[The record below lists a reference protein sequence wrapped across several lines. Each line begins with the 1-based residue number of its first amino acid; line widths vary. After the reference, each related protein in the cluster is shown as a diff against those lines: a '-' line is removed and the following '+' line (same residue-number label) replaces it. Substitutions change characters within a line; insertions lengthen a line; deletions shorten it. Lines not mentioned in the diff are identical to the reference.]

1 MSRKPTT
8 AVIVWSIV
16 GTVLL
21 LNGLLVA
28 LAADPDSGIAVIVI
42 AFGMLIAM
50 LGLLA
55 LLRAMVLHRQPPS

>member
-16 GTVLL
+16 GAVLL

-28 LAADPDSGIAVIVI
+28 LAADPTSGIAVIVI
-42 AFGMLIAM
+42 AFGVLIAM

-55 LLRAMVLHRQPPS
+55 LLRAMVLHRRPSP

>member
-1 MSRKPTT
+1 MTHKPTT

-16 GTVLL
+16 GAVLL
-21 LNGLLVA
+21 LYGLIVA
-28 LAADPDSGIAVIVI
+28 IGSDPDSGIAVIKI

-55 LLRAMVLHRQPPS
+55 ILRAMVLHRRPAP